1 MFVNSFK
8 ILILLAIL
16 GSGISAQEYDT
27 LYNDSAQSKVTR
39 VSSIISESITPLS
52 WQKAIEFCDSA
63 GGRLPLL
70 SEIQEIGTT
79 GLTHA
84 NFWTYNVYDCTIKN
98 DCSFHQDYVYTYNK
112 SNPQGSDAIS
122 PENSTTTYAACISI
136 SNTASSSLSSSLSS
150 NTSSSLSSINQSSS
164 SVNDVDFTLNTPWN
178 LKGSKSDLIFIKN
191 YNSNCIKNLFT
202 YNNSSGS
209 WSQNVISTTKNQGF
223 WIQPANSCTKIKTP
237 ILGSTN
243 TDKLLTVNKG
253 WSLVGFG
260 ENISS
265 MAPFDINCIDR
276 VWGYKNSNWYTYKN
290 GETNSRYNKL
300 SSIDSEDGTWIKA
313 LTDTCK
319 ISYSN
324 VSSSASTIDS
334 EVSIVELRTSIG
346 SASEET
352 LINKVIPGEKS
363 TIQLIDFTGSVAT
376 VNLNTI
382 KGIKSVTVDSISIDS
397 QTITFNVPNDVI
409 DGNLTVK
416 SSIDTTNQITYSVIA
431 SSTPIITQVS
441 PFISNIGSSVTVTG
455 ENIEDS
461 SVSLIFNTQHELNI
475 SNLTVANN
483 KVNFRVPASA
493 KSGYIYLKNDDM
505 QTNKIYLSVARDIKL
520 KVELGDG
527 LNFSANSITFD
538 AGGTEYTLASDYT
551 TSIPVQ
557 NGRFQYAFA
566 HLNNQGDDY
575 PVLYAKVVLPDET
588 TEQTLNAQS
597 TAIAWIFLALN
608 VDNEKSAASV
618 RSLYNTMSSLVEVKE
633 LGNYIQTLQKTN
645 FTGWTKHSDTTL
657 ITKIASAAK
666 AVLSQTKTTKSH
678 RNLTRAPS
686 YGTVISTD
694 PRDSDIGVKIS
705 SEGNIYIDNDTKL
718 YMSVEARAMDSKKI
732 INNYTHVQD
741 KWNSLSLVGPKT
753 GKILGL
759 SNAHEVYLYGEN
771 ANLEILIG
779 SDDFAS
785 ISDSKKRKL
794 VIELNGLA
802 NLDWWKSIL
811 DITFS
816 HLTKKHM
823 DLEYGSSNSK
833 LVFDVVSELYGRNFW
848 IEFIRKIGAQ
858 GGKTELVKTFLYD
871 PFAKSL
877 SDCLQLPR
885 GTTCKNLVGAIK
897 HISKDSI
904 ETITQNILLSAGE
917 KVVKKVK
924 WLVPILGQ
932 ITAIVEGIETVG
944 EVADIASIKETS
956 VDMADK
962 PSLINASV
970 NFNLA
975 IENVEPICLA
985 IKPSDTISTFFLRG
999 KGLTDPDVKVKF
1011 ESYGTIATEV
1021 LEAKSSLVA
1030 GKILVTTFDSKQLLL
1045 NSYVG
1050 NLHNKLFLENS
1061 STKNYYDKEI
1071 RVVAPDDKRLYVD
1084 SLQPIAGEVGDTIVF
1099 KGCGFNPLV
1108 SGDVKVSFQSIDDRR
1123 VKIYGDVI
1131 EVGDQTLKVKVPEKI
1146 IGSGSVCIE
1155 VNPASSVE
1163 GSSLRKENCS
1173 KHFQLLGVSYAT
1185 VDTLSDGLEFYLKGS
1200 LKDALCVKFVDSN
1213 NKTKTYCPP
1222 SEDKTY
1228 RTMKVKTP
1236 DGLEAGAID
1245 IYVSYLEDGTIYEL
1259 TLPLVRGSSSSSSSS
1274 SISSSSSSTSSS
1286 SSSSSNSSVISSDS
1300 NKTTVLNMPFA
1311 QSYQSRIIPQAP
1323 SVDHATS
1330 CPSSHEKRVYDT
1342 EEVHSEYCWNDKW
1355 SNGDSISLMRIETK
1369 SGVETSKYYQYPPGE
1384 AKTKLVEE
1392 IIKEYGVKTSHI
1404 VNELIV
1410 DNYVY
1415 TPEVYKYT
1423 SWKDSSDTFIES
1435 ARVSEFL
1442 YDNERKIWSTYSI
1455 KGIGSTSH
1463 GIYKNIKKSN
1473 GGILHCAT
1481 DSSSISYGNRT
1492 DEKREVYNEKCLL
1505 IERKKY
1511 NDSTGEYS
1519 YIEKYDL
1526 ATIDGIAHRCAS
1538 EKYANSN
1545 SYYGE
1550 VKEHF
1555 FYDTKDID
1563 GTKYSL
1569 LTKGESYKK
1578 DKNGKETSEKYDRDL
1593 NLYKKN
1599 SSGSIIYCAEGE
1611 YCKLISTIG
1620 TSNALNALDDDLVCE
1635 D

>member
-1 MFVNSFK
+1 MFINLLK
-8 ILILLAIL
+8 ILTLLAIL
-16 GSGISAQEYDT
+16 GSGISAQENDV
-27 LYNDSAQSKVTR
+27 LYNDLAYSKATR
-39 VSSIISESITPLS
+39 VSSIISESKTSLS
-52 WQKAIEFCDSA
+52 WQKAIEFCDSS

-79 GLTHA
+79 TLT
-84 NFWTYNVYDCTIKN
+84 NTYFWTYNIYDCTIKN

-122 PENSTTTYAACISI
+122 PENSSIAYAACISLSSAS
-136 SNTASSSLSSSLSS
+136 SNSVSSYSSTSLASSSSSVSS
-150 NTSSSLSSINQSSS
+150 TSQSSS
-164 SVNDVDFTLNTPWN
+164 SVNAVNFTLNTPWN

-223 WIQPANSCTKIKTP
+223 WIQPANSCTKIETP

-265 MAPFDINCIDR
+265 MTPFNVSCIDR
-276 VWGYKNSNWYTYKN
+276 VWGYKNSLWYTYKN
-290 GETNSRYNKL
+290 GETTSEYNKL

-313 LTDTCK
+313 LTDGCQV
-319 ISYSN
+319 SYSN
-324 VSSSASTIDS
+324 VSSNTSTIES
-334 EVSIVELRTSIG
+334 EISIVELRTSIG

-363 TIQLIDFTGSVAT
+363 IIQLIDFRGSVAT
-376 VNLNTI
+376 VNLNTV
-382 KGIKSVTVDSISIDS
+382 KGVKSVTADSVSTDT

-416 SSIDTTNQITYSVIA
+416 SGTDTTNQITYSVIA

-441 PFISNIGSSVTVTG
+441 PFRSNAGLSVTITG

-461 SVSLIFNTQHELNI
+461 SVSLVFNSQHELNI

-483 KVNFRVPASA
+483 KVNFIVPEFV
-493 KSGYIYLKNDDM
+493 KSGYIYLKNDDIE
-505 QTNKIYLSVARDIKL
+505 TNKIYLSVARDIKL

-527 LNFSANSITFD
+527 LNFSASNITFD
-538 AGGTEYTLASDYT
+538 AGGTEYILGSNYT
-551 TSIPVQ
+551 TTIPIQ

-566 HLNNQGDDY
+566 HLNNQGDEY

-597 TAIAWIFLALN
+597 TAIAWMFLALN
-608 VDNEKSAASV
+608 IDNEKSVTSV
-618 RSLYNTMSSLVEVKE
+618 RSLYNTISALAEVKE

-645 FTGWTKHSDTTL
+645 FSAWIKHSDTTL
-657 ITKIASAAK
+657 TTKITNAIK
-666 AVLSQTKTTKSH
+666 AVLSQTKTTK
-678 RNLTRAPS
+678 REMKLTRAPS
-686 YGTVISTD
+686 FGTIISTD

-705 SEGNIYIDNDTKL
+705 NEGNIYIVNDTKL
-718 YMSVEARAMDSKKI
+718 YLSVEARGIDSKKI
-732 INNYTHVQD
+732 INNYAHVQD
-741 KWNSLSLVGPKT
+741 RWNSSSLVGPKT
-753 GKILGL
+753 GKLLGL

-794 VIELNGLA
+794 VIELNALA
-802 NLDWWKSIL
+802 NLDWWKSVI
-811 DITFS
+811 DITFGY
-816 HLTKKHM
+816 LTSKHM
-823 DLEYGSSNSK
+823 DLEDGSGKK
-833 LVFDVVSELYGRNFW
+833 LAFDVLTELYGHNFW
-848 IEFIRKIGAQ
+848 IDLSSKIGL
-858 GGKTELVKTFLYD
+858 GTSKISLVQTFLYD

-877 SDCLQLPR
+877 SDCLQAPR
-885 GTTCKNLVGAIK
+885 GANCKKLAGAIQ
-897 HISKDSI
+897 HISKDSL
-904 ETITQNILLSAGE
+904 ETITQKIILSAGE

-924 WLVPILGQ
+924 WLVPVLGQ
-932 ITAIVEGIETVG
+932 VTAIADAIEAAGVA
-944 EVADIASIKETS
+944 ADIASMKETS
-956 VDMADK
+956 VDMTNK

-999 KGLTDPDVKVKF
+999 KGLSDPDVKVKF

-1030 GKILVTTFDSKQLLL
+1030 GKTLVTTFDSKQLLL

-1071 RVVAPDDKRLYVD
+1071 RVVAPDNKRLYVD

-1108 SGDVKVSFQSIDDRR
+1108 SGDIKVSFKSIDDRK

-1146 IGSGSVCIE
+1146 IGSGSVCVEI
-1155 VNPASSVE
+1155 NPASSLN

-1213 NKTKTYCPP
+1213 NKSKTYCPP

-1236 DGLEAGAID
+1236 DELEAGEID
-1245 IYVSYLEDGTIYEL
+1245 IYVSYLGDGTSYEL
-1259 TLPLVRGSSSSSSSS
+1259 TLPLVRAGSSSSSSSSVLSSSSSSSSS
-1274 SISSSSSSTSSS
+1274 SISSDTPYIDDTPYVDCLTNTPIYSLEEATKKVQKAVDEECPIPSGAIKKIDNGTTVYYSLNDTRVGPEIGYTDGTLSTKVYKYCKNSDGMSHGYS
-1286 SSSSSNSSVISSDS
+1286 INYKNGKLKYVSPYYKGKTGNGIKATFNDDGILSSSNEYASDGYLTGMMYSHDYDPGNNIIS
-1300 NKTTVLNMPFA
+1300 T
-1311 QSYQSRIIPQAP
+1311 
-1323 SVDHATS
+1323 
-1330 CPSSHEKRVYDT
+1330 
-1342 EEVHSEYCWNDKW
+1342 
-1355 SNGDSISLMRIETK
+1355 
-1369 SGVETSKYYQYPPGE
+1369 
-1384 AKTKLVEE
+1384 
-1392 IIKEYGVKTSHI
+1392 
-1404 VNELIV
+1404 
-1410 DNYVY
+1410 
-1415 TPEVYKYT
+1415 VYKTYSEGKYNGLTMYYNTDTNSIT
-1423 SWKDSSDTFIES
+1423 STIMYKDGKKNGCYVTKDKDTGCFTKKSIYKNDLKHGVHVVGTGQKNKDGQCITKY
-1435 ARVSEFL
+1435 A
-1442 YDNERKIWSTYSI
+1442 STYSEG
-1455 KGIGSTSH
+1455 KFVDS
-1463 GIYKNIKKSN
+1463 IY
-1473 GGILHCAT
+1473 
-1481 DSSSISYGNRT
+1481 
-1492 DEKREVYNEKCLL
+1492 YN
-1505 IERKKY
+1505 
-1511 NDSTGEYS
+1511 
-1519 YIEKYDL
+1519 
-1526 ATIDGIAHRCAS
+1526 
-1538 EKYANSN
+1538 
-1545 SYYGE
+1545 
-1550 VKEHF
+1550 
-1555 FYDTKDID
+1555 KDIP
-1563 GTKYSL
+1563 
-1569 LTKGESYKK
+1569 
-1578 DKNGKETSEKYDRDL
+1578 
-1593 NLYKKN
+1593 
-1599 SSGSIIYCAEGE
+1599 
-1611 YCKLISTIG
+1611 
-1620 TSNALNALDDDLVCE
+1620 
-1635 D
+1635 